1 MYAGVNPSWL
11 VYQDKV
17 YTVTGAELT
26 NGDGNKIIPITAS
39 FQSMVFHKGANLTA
53 EQFKRDAAT
62 GYLLISPSVTLSVG
76 DKIAL
81 ANLSELR
88 FDHTYTR
95 AQMDA
100 LVASKMDAATFSSY
114 MTNYYTKGQVDA
126 RTSQAA
132 QIWARYY

>member
-17 YTVTGAELT
+17 YTVTGAEIT
-26 NGDGNKIIPITAS
+26 DGQGNKVIQVVAS
-39 FQSMVFHKGANLTA
+39 FQSLVFKNGINLSP
-53 EQFKRDAAT
+53 EQFTRDAAT
-62 GYLLISPSVTLSVG
+62 GYLLIKPTTSLAIG
-76 DKIAL
+76 DKITL
-81 ANLSELR
+81 ANLSEMR

-100 LVASKMDAATFSSY
+100 MVASKMDSATFNSY
-114 MTNYYTKGQVDA
+114 MTNYYTKAQVDA

-132 QIWARYY
+132 YIWARYF